1 MTEVFKGVNLY
12 LRKRILQGGYT
23 MEMKKRGW
31 NWKLVGAS
39 AIVLMTLLSNGG
51 VQAEETSSTTVTTP
65 TSEVTKPKEEVAK
78 PTLEEKGKPNFANRQ
93 VTKKE
98 AVLELLQWADTSQK
112 LIGQTE
118 SDQLRFAE
126 SLGMIQPGEDISQV
140 VTEFDSLV
148 SIAQKLHDAYRAEK
162 KSPLFLNGK
171 AQPIFPYST
180 GQLNPEEYSFDKSDI
195 VRFPVFVETDYDT
208 DGDGKRDLVK
218 AIVQMPKAVAQGDYK
233 ASTIFEA
240 RPYVAG
246 TLDQDHVT
254 LESHNLPTD
263 GTYDMSWLRGKPKRR
278 VPSGVQSTLEA
289 AKNASSSSWYYYNEW
304 EQFNDYED
312 LNWYDYF
319 LIRGYV
325 FVSSAGLGTKES
337 EGYNTVGSDL
347 EIGAFK
353 NIIQWINGKRRA
365 FTDRENNI
373 EIKADWANGNVGM
386 TGLSWAG
393 TSTFGVG
400 ATGIQGLK
408 TIVPAAGIASWYDY
422 FNSQGTAYSAE
433 PFSNLSW
440 LSIYVTSRMFE
451 QADWYK
457 IWNNYSSYIN
467 QLNHNQKEHEHFYS
481 DLWKERDYTLTPQL
495 KVPALLIHGLND
507 ENVKTKHVELMY
519 QALKKAGVLTKM
531 YLHQGEH
538 IYPAKMSRGYGI
550 QRNGQ
555 DYYDLLNEWFSH
567 FLYDVDNKVESLPP
581 VMVQDNNNVNHWT
594 DYNSWESDHKLVL
607 KADNKEK
614 ETVISSDYAS
624 AKLDKENRFE
634 KISRVS
640 SKSNASYAA
649 EVSEDI
655 TIKGNIPVTFKAAL
669 EKGEGHNFQMYG
681 VLMDVSDKEF
691 NAVVD
696 GSANDTGVQGAFW
709 QGGTLQNLDV
719 KNFKT
724 APTKQKVIAK
734 GWLNLAS
741 PNSKYESS
749 SSTEFI
755 EPKVGEFHEY
765 TMYLQ
770 PNVYKVEKGHRL
782 VLVLNPYDLSDLSI
796 EKEYQIRLQTE
807 SIQAVLPVVEKDATL
822 TAKYLPIK
830 DVIEE
835 KGEPEVQPALPEFKG
850 GVNGEPAVQPELSE
864 GVVTEKGEPEVRPAL
879 PEAEIPTTETVR
891 TSQGNTSVST
901 PTKKVGFQGEYYYD
915 ANGHKVTDKWIYDEN
930 HQKWFYFKQD
940 GTAAKNTWKDD
951 YYLKNDGTMAST
963 EWVYDESYGS
973 WYYLK
978 ADGKYARNEWFYYKN
993 GWYYLNETGA
1003 MEKGWLE
1010 VSNKWYYLD
1019 QDGKMET
1026 GWIQVDGKW
1035 YYLDESGAL
1044 LTNTTT
1050 PDGYKVNRDGV
1061 WVKK

>member
-1 MTEVFKGVNLY
+1 
-12 LRKRILQGGYT
+12 
-23 MEMKKRGW
+23 MEFKKRGW

-51 VQAEETSSTTVTTP
+51 VLAEETSSTTVTTP
-65 TSEVTKPKEEVAK
+65 TSEVTTPKVGEDSTASSKPK
-78 PTLEEKGKPNFANRQ
+78 LEEKGKPNFSNRQ

-126 SLGMIQPGEDISQV
+126 SLGLIQPGEDISQV
-140 VTEFDSLV
+140 ITEYDSLV
-148 SIAQKLHDAYRAEK
+148 SIAQKLHDAYRSEK

-180 GQLNPEEYSFDKSDI
+180 GQLNPDEYSFDKSDI

-246 TLDQDHVT
+246 TLDENHVT

-263 GTYDMSWLRGKPKRR
+263 GTYDMNWLRGKPKRR
-278 VPSGVQSTLEA
+278 VPAGVQSTLEA

-304 EQFNDYED
+304 EGFNDYED

-365 FTDRENNI
+365 YTDREHNI

-400 ATGIQGLK
+400 ATGVQGLK

-422 FNSQGTAYSAE
+422 FNSQGTPYSSE

-451 QADWYK
+451 QEDWYK

-467 QLNHNQKEHEHFYS
+467 QLNHDQNAHEHFYS
-481 DLWKERDYTLTPQL
+481 DVWKERDYTLSPQL
-495 KVPALLIHGLND
+495 KVPALLVHGLND
-507 ENVKTKHVELMY
+507 DNVKTKHVELMY

-531 YLHQGEH
+531 YLHQGDH
-538 IYPAKMSRGYGI
+538 IYPAAMSHNFGV

-567 FLYDVDNKVESLPP
+567 FLYNVDNKVESLPP

-594 DYNSWESDHKLVL
+594 EYSSWESEHQLVL

-649 EVSEDI
+649 EVTEDV

-691 NAVVD
+691 DAVVD
-696 GSANDTGVQGAFW
+696 GSANDSGLQGAFW

-734 GWLNLAS
+734 GWINLAS

-749 SSTEFI
+749 SSTDFI

-850 GVNGEPAVQPELSE
+850 GVNGELAVQPELSE

-879 PEAEIPTTETVR
+879 PEAEIPTTEAVR

-915 ANGHKVTDKWIYDEN
+915 ENGQKVTDKWIYDEQ
-930 HQKWFYFKQD
+930 HQKWYYFKQD
-940 GTAAKNTWKDD
+940 GTSATNTGKDD
-951 YYLKNDGTMAST
+951 YYLKNDGTMAAS
-963 EWVYDESYGS
+963 EWIYDENYSS

-978 ADGKYARNEWFYYKN
+978 EDGKYARNEWFYYKN

-1026 GWIQVDGKW
+1026 GWVQVDGKW
-1035 YYLDESGAL
+1035 YYLNKSGAL

-1061 WVKK
+1061 WVK

>member
-1 MTEVFKGVNLY
+1 
-12 LRKRILQGGYT
+12 
-23 MEMKKRGW
+23 MEIKKRGW

-39 AIVLMTLLSNGG
+39 AIVLLSLLSNGG
-51 VQAEETSSTTVTTP
+51 VLAEETSSTKVTTP
-65 TSEVTKPKEEVAK
+65 TNELTTPKVGEDSAASSKPK
-78 PTLEEKGKPNFANRQ
+78 LEEKGKPNFANRQ

-98 AVLELLQWADTSQK
+98 VVLELLQWADTSQK
-112 LIGQTE
+112 LIGQNE

-126 SLGMIQPGEDISQV
+126 SLGLIQPGEDISQV
-140 VTEFDSLV
+140 ITEFDSLV
-148 SIAQKLHDAYRAEK
+148 SIAQKLHDAYRSEK

-180 GQLNPEEYSFDKSDI
+180 GQLNPDEYSFDKSDI

-246 TLDQDHVT
+246 TLDENHVT

-263 GTYDMSWLRGKPKRR
+263 GTYDMNWLRLKPKRR
-278 VPSGVQSTLEA
+278 VPAGVQSTLEA

-304 EQFNDYED
+304 EGFNDYED

-365 FTDRENNI
+365 YTDRENNI

-400 ATGIQGLK
+400 ATGVQGLK

-422 FNSQGTAYSAE
+422 FNSQGTPYSSE

-451 QADWYK
+451 QEDWYK

-467 QLNHNQKEHEHFYS
+467 QLNHDQNAHEHFYS
-481 DLWKERDYTLTPQL
+481 DVWKERDYTLSPQL
-495 KVPALLIHGLND
+495 KVPALLVHGLND
-507 ENVKTKHVELMY
+507 DNVKTKHVELMY

-531 YLHQGEH
+531 YLHQGDH
-538 IYPAKMSRGYGI
+538 IYPAAMSHNFGI

-567 FLYDVDNKVESLPP
+567 FLYNVDNKVESLPP

-594 DYNSWESDHKLVL
+594 EYSSWESEHQLVL

-649 EVSEDI
+649 EVTEDV

-691 NAVVD
+691 DAVVD
-696 GSANDTGVQGAFW
+696 GSANDSGLQGAFW

-734 GWLNLAS
+734 GWINLAS

-749 SSTEFI
+749 SSTDFI

-879 PEAEIPTTETVR
+879 PEAEIPTTESVR
-891 TSQGNTSVST
+891 TSQGHTSVST
-901 PTKKVGFQGEYYYD
+901 PTTKVGFQGDFYYD
-915 ANGHKVTDKWIYDEN
+915 ENGQKVTDKWIYDEQ
-930 HQKWFYFKQD
+930 HQKWYYFKQD
-940 GTAAKNTWKDD
+940 GTSAKNTWKDD
-951 YYLKNDGTMAST
+951 YYLKNDGTLAAN
-963 EWVYDESYGS
+963 EWIYDKNYSS

-978 ADGKYARNEWFYYKN
+978 EDGKYARNEWFYYKN

-1026 GWIQVDGKW
+1026 GWVQVENKW
-1035 YYLDESGAL
+1035 YYLNKSGAL
-1044 LTNTTT
+1044 LTNTIT

-1061 WVKK
+1061 WVS

>member
-1 MTEVFKGVNLY
+1 
-12 LRKRILQGGYT
+12 

-65 TSEVTKPKEEVAK
+65 TSEVTTPKVGEDSAATSK
-78 PTLEEKGKPNFANRQ
+78 LTLEEKGKPNFANRQ

-112 LIGQTE
+112 LIGQNE

-140 VTEFDSLV
+140 ITEFDSLV

-263 GTYDMSWLRGKPKRR
+263 GTYDMNWLRGKPKRR
-278 VPSGVQSTLEA
+278 VPAGVQSTLEA

-304 EQFNDYED
+304 EGFNDYED

-353 NIIQWINGKRRA
+353 NIIQWINGKRKA
-365 FTDRENNI
+365 YTDRENNI

-400 ATGIQGLK
+400 ATGVSGLK

-422 FNSQGTAYSAE
+422 FNSQGTPYSSE

-451 QADWYK
+451 QEDWYK

-467 QLNHNQKEHEHFYS
+467 QLNHDQNAHEHFYS
-481 DLWKERDYTLTPQL
+481 DLWKERDYTISPQL
-495 KVPALLIHGLND
+495 KVPALLVHGLND
-507 ENVKTKHVELMY
+507 DNVKTKHVELMY

-538 IYPAKMSRGYGI
+538 IYPAKMSQGYGI

-567 FLYDVDNKVESLPP
+567 FLYNVDNKVESLPP

-594 DYNSWESDHKLVL
+594 DYNSWESNHQLVL

-649 EVSEDI
+649 EVTEDV

-691 NAVVD
+691 EAVVD
-696 GSANDTGVQGAFW
+696 GSANDTGMQGAFW

-741 PNSKYESS
+741 PNSNYESS

-835 KGEPEVQPALPEFKG
+835 KGEPEVQPELPEFKG

-879 PEAEIPTTETVR
+879 PEAEIPTTEAVR
-891 TSQGNTSVST
+891 TLQGNNSDST
-901 PTKKVGFQGEYYYD
+901 ETTKVGFQGDSYYD

-940 GTAAKNTWKDD
+940 GISAKNTWKDD

-978 ADGKYARNEWFYYKN
+978 VDGKYARNEWFYYKN

-1026 GWIQVDGKW
+1026 GWVRVDGKW

-1044 LTNTTT
+1044 LTNTIT
-1050 PDGYKVNRDGV
+1050 PDGYKVNGDGV
-1061 WVKK
+1061 WVK

>member
-1 MTEVFKGVNLY
+1 
-12 LRKRILQGGYT
+12 
-23 MEMKKRGW
+23 MEFKKRGW

-51 VQAEETSSTTVTTP
+51 VLAEETSSTTVTTP
-65 TSEVTKPKEEVAK
+65 TSEVTTPKVGEDSTASLKPK
-78 PTLEEKGKPNFANRQ
+78 LEEKGKPNFSNRQ

-126 SLGMIQPGEDISQV
+126 SLGLIQPGEDISQV
-140 VTEFDSLV
+140 ITEFDSLV
-148 SIAQKLHDAYRAEK
+148 SIAQKLHDAYRSEK

-246 TLDQDHVT
+246 TLDENHVT

-263 GTYDMSWLRGKPKRR
+263 GTYDMNWLRGKPKRR
-278 VPSGVQSTLEA
+278 VPAGVQSTLEA

-304 EQFNDYED
+304 EGFNDYED

-365 FTDRENNI
+365 YTDREHNI

-400 ATGIQGLK
+400 ATGVQGLK

-422 FNSQGTAYSAE
+422 FNSQGTPYSSE

-451 QADWYK
+451 QEDWYK

-467 QLNHNQKEHEHFYS
+467 QLNHDQNAHEHFYS
-481 DLWKERDYTLTPQL
+481 DVWKERDYTLSPQL
-495 KVPALLIHGLND
+495 KVPALLVHGLND
-507 ENVKTKHVELMY
+507 DNVKTKHVELMY

-531 YLHQGEH
+531 YLHQGDH
-538 IYPAKMSRGYGI
+538 IYPAAMSHNFGI
-550 QRNGQ
+550 QRNSQ

-567 FLYDVDNKVESLPP
+567 FLYNVDNKVESLPP

-594 DYNSWESDHKLVL
+594 EYSSWESEHQLVL
-607 KADNKEK
+607 KANNKEK

-649 EVSEDI
+649 EVSEDV

-734 GWLNLAS
+734 GWINLAS

-749 SSTEFI
+749 SSTDFI

-835 KGEPEVQPALPEFKG
+835 KGEPEVQPELPEFKG
-850 GVNGEPAVQPELSE
+850 GVNGEPAVQPELLE

-879 PEAEIPTTETVR
+879 PEAEIPTTEAVR

-915 ANGHKVTDKWIYDEN
+915 ANGHKVTDKWIYDEQ

-940 GTAAKNTWKDD
+940 GTSAKNTWKDD
-951 YYLKNDGTMAST
+951 YYLKNDGTMAAT
-963 EWVYDESYGS
+963 EWVYDENYGS

-978 ADGKYARNEWFYYKN
+978 EDGKYARNEWFYYKN

-1026 GWIQVDGKW
+1026 GWVQVDSKW

-1061 WVKK
+1061 WVK

>member
-1 MTEVFKGVNLY
+1 
-12 LRKRILQGGYT
+12 
-23 MEMKKRGW
+23 MEFKKRGW

-65 TSEVTKPKEEVAK
+65 TSEVTTPKVEEDSTASLKPK
-78 PTLEEKGKPNFANRQ
+78 LEEKGKPNFANRQ

-140 VTEFDSLV
+140 ITEFDSLV
-148 SIAQKLHDAYRAEK
+148 SIAQKLHDAYRSEK

-180 GQLNPEEYSFDKSDI
+180 GQLNPDEYSFDKSDI

-263 GTYDMSWLRGKPKRR
+263 GTYDMNWLRGKPKRR
-278 VPSGVQSTLEA
+278 VPAGVQSTLEA

-304 EQFNDYED
+304 EGFNDYED

-365 FTDRENNI
+365 YTDRENNI

-400 ATGIQGLK
+400 ATGVQGLK

-422 FNSQGTAYSAE
+422 FNSQGTPYSSE

-451 QADWYK
+451 QEDWYK

-467 QLNHNQKEHEHFYS
+467 QLNHDQNAHEHFYS
-481 DLWKERDYTLTPQL
+481 DVWKERDYTLSPQL
-495 KVPALLIHGLND
+495 KVPALLVHGLND
-507 ENVKTKHVELMY
+507 DNVKTKHVELMY
-519 QALKKAGVLTKM
+519 QALKKAGILTKM

-538 IYPAKMSRGYGI
+538 IYPAKMSQGYGI

-567 FLYDVDNKVESLPP
+567 FLYNVDNKVESLPP

-594 DYNSWESDHKLVL
+594 DYNSWESDHQLVL
-607 KADNKEK
+607 KANNKEK

-640 SKSNASYAA
+640 SKSNASYAT
-649 EVSEDI
+649 EVSEDV

-734 GWLNLAS
+734 GWINLAS
-741 PNSKYESS
+741 PNSKYESN

-755 EPKVGEFHEY
+755 EPKIGEFHEY

-796 EKEYQIRLQTE
+796 EKEYQIRFQTE

-835 KGEPEVQPALPEFKG
+835 KGEPEVQPELPEFKG

-879 PEAEIPTTETVR
+879 PEAEIPTTEAVR

-901 PTKKVGFQGEYYYD
+901 PTTKVGFQGDSYYD
-915 ANGHKVTDKWIYDEN
+915 VNGQKVTDKWIYDEQ
-930 HQKWFYFKQD
+930 HQKWYYFKQD
-940 GTAAKNTWKDD
+940 GTSAKNTWKDD
-951 YYLKNDGTMAST
+951 YYLKNDGSMAAS

-978 ADGKYARNEWFYYKN
+978 EDGKYARNEWFYYKN
-993 GWYYLNETGA
+993 GWYYLNEIGA

-1026 GWIQVDGKW
+1026 GWVQVDGKW
-1035 YYLDESGAL
+1035 YYLNKSGAL
-1044 LTNTTT
+1044 LTNTIT

-1061 WVKK
+1061 WVK

>member
-1 MTEVFKGVNLY
+1 
-12 LRKRILQGGYT
+12 
-23 MEMKKRGW
+23 MEFKKRGW

-65 TSEVTKPKEEVAK
+65 TSEVSTPKVGEDSAATSK

-98 AVLELLQWADTSQK
+98 AVLELLQWADTSKK

-126 SLGMIQPGEDISQV
+126 SLGLIQPGEDISQV
-140 VTEFDSLV
+140 ITEFDSLV
-148 SIAQKLHDAYRAEK
+148 SIVQKLHDAYRSEK

-180 GQLNPEEYSFDKSDI
+180 GQLNPDEYSFDKSDI

-246 TLDQDHVT
+246 TLDENHVT
-254 LESHNLPTD
+254 LESHNLPTN
-263 GTYDMSWLRGKPKRR
+263 GTYDMNWLRGKPKRR
-278 VPSGVQSTLEA
+278 VPAGVQSTLEA

-304 EQFNDYED
+304 EGFNDYED

-365 FTDRENNI
+365 YTDRENNI

-400 ATGIQGLK
+400 ATGVQGLK

-422 FNSQGTAYSAE
+422 FNSQGTPYSSE

-451 QADWYK
+451 QEDWYK

-467 QLNHNQKEHEHFYS
+467 QLNHDQNAHEHFYS
-481 DLWKERDYTLTPQL
+481 DVWKERDYTLSPQL
-495 KVPALLIHGLND
+495 KVPALLVHGLND
-507 ENVKTKHVELMY
+507 DNVKTKHVELMY

-531 YLHQGEH
+531 YLHQGDH
-538 IYPAKMSRGYGI
+538 IYPAAMSHNFGI

-567 FLYDVDNKVESLPP
+567 FLYNVDNKVESLPP

-594 DYNSWESDHKLVL
+594 EYSSWESEHQLVL
-607 KADNKEK
+607 KANNKEK

-649 EVSEDI
+649 EVTEDV

-691 NAVVD
+691 DAVVD

-734 GWLNLAS
+734 GWINLAS

-822 TAKYLPIK
+822 SAKYLPIK

-835 KGEPEVQPALPEFKG
+835 KGEPEVQPELPEFKG

-879 PEAEIPTTETVR
+879 PEAEIPATEAVRTLQGNNSASTET
-891 TSQGNTSVST
+891 T
-901 PTKKVGFQGEYYYD
+901 KVGFQGDSYYD
-915 ANGHKVTDKWIYDEN
+915 ANGEKVTDKWIYDEN
-930 HQKWFYFKQD
+930 YQKWFYFKQD

-1026 GWIQVDGKW
+1026 GWVQVDGKW

-1050 PDGYKVNRDGV
+1050 PDGYKVNGDGV
-1061 WVKK
+1061 WLKK

>member
-1 MTEVFKGVNLY
+1 
-12 LRKRILQGGYT
+12 
-23 MEMKKRGW
+23 MEFKKRGW

-65 TSEVTKPKEEVAK
+65 TSEVSTPKVGEDSAATSK

-98 AVLELLQWADTSQK
+98 AVLELLQWADTSKK

-126 SLGMIQPGEDISQV
+126 SLGLIQPGEDISQV
-140 VTEFDSLV
+140 ITEFDSLV

-246 TLDQDHVT
+246 TLDENHVT

-263 GTYDMSWLRGKPKRR
+263 GTYDMNWLRGKQKRR
-278 VPSGVQSTLEA
+278 VPAGVQSTLEA

-304 EQFNDYED
+304 EGFNDFED

-400 ATGIQGLK
+400 ATGVQGLK

-422 FNSQGTAYSAE
+422 FNSQGTPYSSE

-451 QADWYK
+451 ESDWYK

-467 QLNHNQKEHEHFYS
+467 QLNHDQNAHEHFYS
-481 DLWKERDYTLTPQL
+481 DLWKERDYTISPQL
-495 KVPALLIHGLND
+495 KVPALLVHGLND
-507 ENVKTKHVELMY
+507 DNVKTKHIELMY

-538 IYPAKMSRGYGI
+538 IYPAKMSQGYGI

-567 FLYDVDNKVESLPP
+567 FLYNVDNKVESLPP

-594 DYNSWESDHKLVL
+594 DYNSWESNHQLVL

-649 EVSEDI
+649 EVTEDV

-691 NAVVD
+691 DAVVD

-734 GWLNLAS
+734 GWINLAS

-879 PEAEIPTTETVR
+879 PEAEIPATEAVRTLQGNNSASTET
-891 TSQGNTSVST
+891 T
-901 PTKKVGFQGEYYYD
+901 KVGFQGDSYYD
-915 ANGHKVTDKWIYDEN
+915 ANGEKVTDKWIYDEN
-930 HQKWFYFKQD
+930 YQKWFYFKQD

-1026 GWIQVDGKW
+1026 GWVQVDGKW

-1050 PDGYKVNRDGV
+1050 PDGYKVNGDGV
-1061 WVKK
+1061 WLKK

>member
-1 MTEVFKGVNLY
+1 
-12 LRKRILQGGYT
+12 
-23 MEMKKRGW
+23 MEFKKRGW

-51 VQAEETSSTTVTTP
+51 VLAEETSSTTVTTP
-65 TSEVTKPKEEVAK
+65 TSEVTTPKVGEDSTASSKPK
-78 PTLEEKGKPNFANRQ
+78 LEEKGKPNFANRQ

-98 AVLELLQWADTSQK
+98 VVLELLQWADTSQK

-126 SLGMIQPGEDISQV
+126 SLGLIQPGEDISQV
-140 VTEFDSLV
+140 ITEFDSLV
-148 SIAQKLHDAYRAEK
+148 SIAQKLHDAYRSEK

-180 GQLNPEEYSFDKSDI
+180 GQLNPDEYSFDKSDI

-246 TLDQDHVT
+246 TLDENHVT

-263 GTYDMSWLRGKPKRR
+263 GTYDMNWLRGKPKRR
-278 VPSGVQSTLEA
+278 VPAGVQSTLEA

-304 EQFNDYED
+304 EGFNDYED

-365 FTDRENNI
+365 YTDREHNI

-400 ATGIQGLK
+400 ATGVQGLK

-422 FNSQGTAYSAE
+422 FNSQGTPYSSE

-451 QADWYK
+451 QEDWYK

-467 QLNHNQKEHEHFYS
+467 QLNHDQNAHEHFYS
-481 DLWKERDYTLTPQL
+481 DVWKERDYTLSPQL
-495 KVPALLIHGLND
+495 KVPALLVHGLND
-507 ENVKTKHVELMY
+507 DNVKTKHVELMY

-531 YLHQGEH
+531 YLHQGDH
-538 IYPAKMSRGYGI
+538 IYPAAMSHNFGI

-567 FLYDVDNKVESLPP
+567 FLYNVDNKVESLPP

-594 DYNSWESDHKLVL
+594 EYSSWESEHQLVL
-607 KADNKEK
+607 KANNKEK
-614 ETVISSDYAS
+614 EAVISSDYAS

-649 EVSEDI
+649 EVSEDV

-734 GWLNLAS
+734 GWINLAS
-741 PNSKYESS
+741 PNSKYESN
-749 SSTEFI
+749 SSTDSI

-835 KGEPEVQPALPEFKG
+835 KGEPEVQPELPEFKG

-879 PEAEIPTTETVR
+879 PEAEIPTTEAVR
-891 TSQGNTSVST
+891 TSQGNASVST
-901 PTKKVGFQGEYYYD
+901 PTTKVGFQGDSYYD
-915 ANGHKVTDKWIYDEN
+915 ENGQKVTDKWIYDEQ
-930 HQKWFYFKQD
+930 HQKWYYFKQD
-940 GTAAKNTWKDD
+940 GTSAKNTWKDD
-951 YYLKNDGTMAST
+951 YYLKNDGTMAAS
-963 EWVYDESYGS
+963 EWVYDENYSS

-978 ADGKYARNEWFYYKN
+978 EDGKYARNEWFYYKN

-1026 GWIQVDGKW
+1026 GWVQVDGKW
-1035 YYLDESGAL
+1035 YYLNNSGAL
-1044 LTNTTT
+1044 LTNTIT

-1061 WVKK
+1061 WVN

>member
-1 MTEVFKGVNLY
+1 
-12 LRKRILQGGYT
+12 
-23 MEMKKRGW
+23 MEFKKRGW

-51 VQAEETSSTTVTTP
+51 VLAEETSSTTVTTP
-65 TSEVTKPKEEVAK
+65 TSEVTTPKVGEDSTASSKPK
-78 PTLEEKGKPNFANRQ
+78 LEEKGKPNFANRQ

-98 AVLELLQWADTSQK
+98 VVLELLQWADTSQK

-126 SLGMIQPGEDISQV
+126 SLGLIQPGEDISQV
-140 VTEFDSLV
+140 ITEFDSLV
-148 SIAQKLHDAYRAEK
+148 SIAQKLHDAYRSEK

-180 GQLNPEEYSFDKSDI
+180 GQLNPDEYSFDKSDI

-246 TLDQDHVT
+246 TLDENHVT

-263 GTYDMSWLRGKPKRR
+263 GTYDMNWLRGKPKRR
-278 VPSGVQSTLEA
+278 VPAGVQSTLEA

-304 EQFNDYED
+304 EGFNDYED

-365 FTDRENNI
+365 YTDREHNI

-400 ATGIQGLK
+400 ATGVQGLK

-422 FNSQGTAYSAE
+422 FNSQGTPYSSE

-451 QADWYK
+451 QEDWYK

-467 QLNHNQKEHEHFYS
+467 QLNHDQNAHEHFYS
-481 DLWKERDYTLTPQL
+481 DVWKERDYTLSPQL
-495 KVPALLIHGLND
+495 KVPALLVHGLND
-507 ENVKTKHVELMY
+507 DNVKTKHVELMY

-531 YLHQGEH
+531 YLHQGDH
-538 IYPAKMSRGYGI
+538 IYPAAMSHNFGV

-567 FLYDVDNKVESLPP
+567 FLYNVDNKVESLPP

-594 DYNSWESDHKLVL
+594 EYSSWESEHQLVL
-607 KADNKEK
+607 KANNKEK
-614 ETVISSDYAS
+614 EAVISSDYAS

-649 EVSEDI
+649 EVSEDV

-734 GWLNLAS
+734 GWINLAS
-741 PNSKYESS
+741 PNSKYESN
-749 SSTEFI
+749 SSTDSI

-835 KGEPEVQPALPEFKG
+835 KGEPEVQPELPEFKG

-879 PEAEIPTTETVR
+879 PEAEIPTTEAVR
-891 TSQGNTSVST
+891 TSQGNASVST
-901 PTKKVGFQGEYYYD
+901 PTTKVGFQGDSYYD
-915 ANGHKVTDKWIYDEN
+915 ENGQKVIDKWIYDEQ
-930 HQKWFYFKQD
+930 HQKWYYFKQD
-940 GTAAKNTWKDD
+940 GTSAKNTWKDD
-951 YYLKNDGTMAST
+951 YYLKNDGTMAAS
-963 EWVYDESYGS
+963 EWVYDENYSS

-978 ADGKYARNEWFYYKN
+978 EDGKYARNEWFYYKN

-1026 GWIQVDGKW
+1026 GWVQVDGKW
-1035 YYLDESGAL
+1035 YYLNNSGAL
-1044 LTNTTT
+1044 LTNTIT

-1061 WVKK
+1061 WVN

>member
-1 MTEVFKGVNLY
+1 
-12 LRKRILQGGYT
+12 
-23 MEMKKRGW
+23 MEIKKRGW

-39 AIVLMTLLSNGG
+39 AILLMTLFSNGG
-51 VQAEETSSTTVTTP
+51 VLAEETSSNTATTP
-65 TSEVTKPKEEVAK
+65 TSEVTTPKVGEDSAASSKPK
-78 PTLEEKGKPNFANRQ
+78 LEEKGKPNFANRK

-126 SLGMIQPGEDISQV
+126 SLGLIQPGEDISQV
-140 VTEFDSLV
+140 ITEFDSLV
-148 SIAQKLHDAYRAEK
+148 SIAQKLHDAYRSEK

-180 GQLNPEEYSFDKSDI
+180 GQLNPDEYSFDKSDI

-246 TLDQDHVT
+246 TLDENHVT

-263 GTYDMSWLRGKPKRR
+263 GTYDMSWLRLKPKRR
-278 VPSGVQSTLEA
+278 VPAGVQSTLEA

-304 EQFNDYED
+304 EGFNDYED

-365 FTDRENNI
+365 YTDRENNI

-400 ATGIQGLK
+400 ATGVQGLK

-422 FNSQGTAYSAE
+422 FNSQGTPYSSE

-467 QLNHNQKEHEHFYS
+467 QLNHDQNAHEHFYS
-481 DLWKERDYTLTPQL
+481 DVWKERDYTVSPQL
-495 KVPALLIHGLND
+495 KVPALLVHGLND
-507 ENVKTKHVELMY
+507 DNVKTKHVELMY

-531 YLHQGEH
+531 YLHQGDH
-538 IYPAKMSRGYGI
+538 VYPAAMSHNFGI

-567 FLYDVDNKVESLPP
+567 FLYNVDNKVESLPP

-594 DYNSWESDHKLVL
+594 EYSSWESEHQLVL
-607 KADNKEK
+607 KANNKEK

-649 EVSEDI
+649 EVSEDV
-655 TIKGNIPVTFKAAL
+655 TIKGNIPVTFKGAL
-669 EKGEGHNFQMYG
+669 EKGEGHNFQMFG
-681 VLMDVSDKEF
+681 VLMDVSDEEF

-696 GSANDTGVQGAFW
+696 GSANDTGVVGAFW

-734 GWLNLAS
+734 GWINLAS

-749 SSTEFI
+749 SSTDSI

-807 SIQAVLPVVEKDATL
+807 SIQAVLPVVEKDTIL
-822 TAKYLPIK
+822 TAYYLPGGM
-830 DVIEE
+830 VSE
-835 KGEPEVQPALPEFKG
+835 KGKPAI
-850 GVNGEPAVQPELSE
+850 QPELPE
-864 GVVTEKGEPEVRPAL
+864 GVVTEKGEPEVRPELPDGVITEKGEPEVLQSLPKSAL
-879 PEAEIPTTETVR
+879 I
-891 TSQGNTSVST
+891 N
-901 PTKKVGFQGEYYYD
+901 
-915 ANGHKVTDKWIYDEN
+915 KWIYDEK
-930 HQKWFYFKQD
+930 HQKWFYFQQD
-940 GTAAKNTWKDD
+940 GQAAKNTWKDD
-951 YYLKNDGTMAST
+951 YYLKKDGTMAKN
-963 EWVYDESYGS
+963 EWIYDLHYAS

-978 ADGKYARNEWFYYKN
+978 QDGKYARNEWLHYKN
-993 GWYYLNETGA
+993 QWYYLDNTGAMETGWVKVSNQWYYLSNTGAMETGWVKVSNQWYYLSSTGAMETGWVKVSNQWYYLSNTGAMEIGWVQVKSSWYYLN
-1003 MEKGWLE
+1003 K
-1010 VSNKWYYLD
+1010 
-1019 QDGKMET
+1019 
-1026 GWIQVDGKW
+1026 
-1035 YYLDESGAL
+1035 SGAL
-1044 LTNTTT
+1044 LTNTVT
-1050 PDGYKVNRDGV
+1050 PDGYRVNRDGV
-1061 WVKK
+1061 WVK

>member
-1 MTEVFKGVNLY
+1 
-12 LRKRILQGGYT
+12 
-23 MEMKKRGW
+23 MEFKKRGW

-39 AIVLMTLLSNGG
+39 VIFLLSLLSNGG
-51 VQAEETSSTTVTTP
+51 VLAEETSTTTTTP
-65 TSEVTKPKEEVAK
+65 TSEVTTPKVGEDSTASSKPK
-78 PTLEEKGKPNFANRQ
+78 LEEKGKHNFANRQ

-118 SDQLRFAE
+118 SDQLRLAE
-126 SLGMIQPGEDISQV
+126 SLGLIQPGEDISQV
-140 VTEFDSLV
+140 ITEFDSLV
-148 SIAQKLHDAYRAEK
+148 SIAQKLHDAYRSEK

-180 GQLNPEEYSFDKSDI
+180 GQLNPDEYSFDKSDI

-218 AIVQMPKAVAQGDYK
+218 AIVQMPKAVAQGDFK

-246 TLDQDHVT
+246 TLDENHVT

-263 GTYDMSWLRGKPKRR
+263 GTYDMNWLRGKPKRR
-278 VPSGVQSTLEA
+278 VPAGVQSTLEA
-289 AKNASSSSWYYYNEW
+289 AKSASSSSWYYFNEW
-304 EQFNDYED
+304 EGFNDYED

-365 FTDRENNI
+365 YTDRENNI

-400 ATGIQGLK
+400 ATGVQGLK

-422 FNSQGTAYSAE
+422 FNSQGTPYSSE

-451 QADWYK
+451 QKDWYK

-467 QLNHNQKEHEHFYS
+467 QLNHDQNAHEHFYS
-481 DLWKERDYTLTPQL
+481 DVWKERDYTISPQL
-495 KVPALLIHGLND
+495 KVPALLVHGLND
-507 ENVKTKHVELMY
+507 DNVKTKHVELMY

-538 IYPAKMSRGYGI
+538 IYPAKMSQGYGI

-567 FLYDVDNKVESLPP
+567 YLYDVDNKVESLPP

-594 DYNSWESDHKLVL
+594 DYNSWESDHQLVL

-649 EVSEDI
+649 EVTEDV

-691 NAVVD
+691 DAVVD

-709 QGGTLQNLDV
+709 QGGTLQSLDV

-734 GWLNLAS
+734 GWINLAS

-749 SSTEFI
+749 SSTDYI

-807 SIQAVLPVVEKDATL
+807 SIQAVLPVVERDATL
-822 TAKYLPIK
+822 TAKYLSIK

-835 KGEPEVQPALPEFKG
+835 KGEPEVQPELPEFKG

-879 PEAEIPTTETVR
+879 PEAEIPTTESVR

-901 PTKKVGFQGEYYYD
+901 PTTKVGFQGDSYYD
-915 ANGHKVTDKWIYDEN
+915 ENGQKVKDKWIYDEQ
-930 HQKWFYFKQD
+930 HQKWYYFQQD
-940 GTAAKNTWKDD
+940 GTSAKNTWKDD
-951 YYLKNDGTMAST
+951 YYLKNDGTMAAS
-963 EWVYDESYGS
+963 EWVYDKNYSS

-978 ADGKYARNEWFYYKN
+978 EDGKYARNEWFYYKN

-1026 GWIQVDGKW
+1026 GWVQVDGKW
-1035 YYLDESGAL
+1035 YYLNKSGAL
-1044 LTNTTT
+1044 LTNTIT
-1050 PDGYKVNRDGV
+1050 PDGYKVDGDGV
-1061 WVKK
+1061 WVK

>member
-1 MTEVFKGVNLY
+1 
-12 LRKRILQGGYT
+12 
-23 MEMKKRGW
+23 MEFKKRGW

-51 VQAEETSSTTVTTP
+51 VLAEETSSTTVTTP
-65 TSEVTKPKEEVAK
+65 TSEVTTPKVGEDSTASSKPK
-78 PTLEEKGKPNFANRQ
+78 LEEKGKPNFSNRQ

-126 SLGMIQPGEDISQV
+126 SLGLIQPGEDISQV
-140 VTEFDSLV
+140 ITEFDSLV
-148 SIAQKLHDAYRAEK
+148 SIAQKLHDAYRSEK

-180 GQLNPEEYSFDKSDI
+180 GQLNPDEYSFDKSDI

-263 GTYDMSWLRGKPKRR
+263 GTYDMNWLRGKPKRR
-278 VPSGVQSTLEA
+278 VPAGVQSTLEA

-304 EQFNDYED
+304 EGFNDYED

-365 FTDRENNI
+365 YTDRENNI

-400 ATGIQGLK
+400 ATGVQGLK

-422 FNSQGTAYSAE
+422 FNSQGTPYSSE

-451 QADWYK
+451 QEDWYK

-467 QLNHNQKEHEHFYS
+467 QLNHDQNAHEHFYS
-481 DLWKERDYTLTPQL
+481 DVWKERDYTLSPQL
-495 KVPALLIHGLND
+495 KVPALLVHGLND
-507 ENVKTKHVELMY
+507 DNVKTKHVELMY
-519 QALKKAGVLTKM
+519 QALKKAGILTKM

-538 IYPAKMSRGYGI
+538 IYPAKMSQGYGI

-567 FLYDVDNKVESLPP
+567 FLYNVDNKVESLPP

-594 DYNSWESDHKLVL
+594 DYNSWESNHQLVL

-649 EVSEDI
+649 EVTEDV

-691 NAVVD
+691 EAVVD

-755 EPKVGEFHEY
+755 EPKIGEFHEY

-850 GVNGEPAVQPELSE
+850 GVNGEPTVQPELSE
-864 GVVTEKGEPEVRPAL
+864 GVVIEKGEPEVRPAL
-879 PEAEIPTTETVR
+879 PEAEIPTTEAVR

-901 PTKKVGFQGEYYYD
+901 PTTKVGFQGDSYYD
-915 ANGHKVTDKWIYDEN
+915 VNGQKVTDKWIYDEQ
-930 HQKWFYFKQD
+930 HQKWYYFKQD
-940 GTAAKNTWKDD
+940 GTSAKNTWKDD
-951 YYLKNDGTMAST
+951 YYLKNDGSMAAS

-978 ADGKYARNEWFYYKN
+978 EDGKYARNEWFYYKN
-993 GWYYLNETGA
+993 GWYYLNEIGA

-1026 GWIQVDGKW
+1026 GWVQVDGKW
-1035 YYLDESGAL
+1035 YYLNKSGAL
-1044 LTNTTT
+1044 LTNTIT

-1061 WVKK
+1061 WVK

>member
-1 MTEVFKGVNLY
+1 
-12 LRKRILQGGYT
+12 
-23 MEMKKRGW
+23 MELKKRGW

-51 VQAEETSSTTVTTP
+51 VLAEETSSTTVTTP
-65 TSEVTKPKEEVAK
+65 TSEVTTPKVGEDSAASSKPK
-78 PTLEEKGKPNFANRQ
+78 LEEKGKPNFANRQ

-140 VTEFDSLV
+140 ITEFDSLV
-148 SIAQKLHDAYRAEK
+148 SIAQKLHDAYRSEK

-180 GQLNPEEYSFDKSDI
+180 GQLNPDEYSFDKSDI

-263 GTYDMSWLRGKPKRR
+263 GTYDMNWLRGKPKRR
-278 VPSGVQSTLEA
+278 VPAGVQSTLEA

-304 EQFNDYED
+304 EGFNDYED

-365 FTDRENNI
+365 YTDRENNI

-400 ATGIQGLK
+400 ATGVQGLK

-422 FNSQGTAYSAE
+422 FNSQGTPYSSE

-451 QADWYK
+451 QEDWYK

-467 QLNHNQKEHEHFYS
+467 QLNHDQNAHEHFYS
-481 DLWKERDYTLTPQL
+481 DVWKERDYTLSPQL
-495 KVPALLIHGLND
+495 KVPALLVHGLND
-507 ENVKTKHVELMY
+507 DNVKTKHVELMY
-519 QALKKAGVLTKM
+519 QALKKAGILTKM

-538 IYPAKMSRGYGI
+538 IYPAKMSQGYGI

-567 FLYDVDNKVESLPP
+567 FLYNVDNKVESLPP

-594 DYNSWESDHKLVL
+594 DYNSWESNHQLVL

-649 EVSEDI
+649 EVTEDV

-835 KGEPEVQPALPEFKG
+835 KGEPEVQPELPEFKG

-879 PEAEIPTTETVR
+879 PEAEIPTTEAVR

-901 PTKKVGFQGEYYYD
+901 PTTKVGFQGDSYYD
-915 ANGHKVTDKWIYDEN
+915 VNGQKVTDKWIYDEQ
-930 HQKWFYFKQD
+930 HQKWYYFKQD
-940 GTAAKNTWKDD
+940 GTSAKNTWKDD
-951 YYLKNDGTMAST
+951 YYLKNDGSMAAS

-978 ADGKYARNEWFYYKN
+978 EDGKYARNEWFYYKN

-1026 GWIQVDGKW
+1026 GWVQVDGKW
-1035 YYLDESGAL
+1035 YYLNKSGAL
-1044 LTNTTT
+1044 LTNTIT

-1061 WVKK
+1061 WVS

>member
-1 MTEVFKGVNLY
+1 
-12 LRKRILQGGYT
+12 
-23 MEMKKRGW
+23 MEFKKRGW

-51 VQAEETSSTTVTTP
+51 VLAEETSSTTVTTP
-65 TSEVTKPKEEVAK
+65 TSEVTTLKVGEDSTASSKPK
-78 PTLEEKGKPNFANRQ
+78 LEEKGKPNFANRQ

-126 SLGMIQPGEDISQV
+126 SLGLIQPGEDISQV
-140 VTEFDSLV
+140 ITEFDSLV
-148 SIAQKLHDAYRAEK
+148 SIAQKLHDAYRSEK

-180 GQLNPEEYSFDKSDI
+180 GQLNPDEYSFDKSDI

-246 TLDQDHVT
+246 TLDENHVT

-263 GTYDMSWLRGKPKRR
+263 GTYDMNWLRGKPKRR
-278 VPSGVQSTLEA
+278 VPTGVQSTLEA

-304 EQFNDYED
+304 EGFNDYED

-365 FTDRENNI
+365 YTDREHNI

-400 ATGIQGLK
+400 ATGVQGLK

-422 FNSQGTAYSAE
+422 FNSQGTPYSSE

-451 QADWYK
+451 QEDWYK

-467 QLNHNQKEHEHFYS
+467 QLNHDQNAHEHFYS
-481 DLWKERDYTLTPQL
+481 DVWKERDYTLSPQL
-495 KVPALLIHGLND
+495 KVPALLVHGLND

-531 YLHQGEH
+531 YLHQGDH
-538 IYPAKMSRGYGI
+538 IYPAAMSHNFGI

-567 FLYDVDNKVESLPP
+567 FLYNVDNKVESLPP

-594 DYNSWESDHKLVL
+594 EYSSWESEHQLVL
-607 KADNKEK
+607 KANNKEK

-649 EVSEDI
+649 EVSEDV

-734 GWLNLAS
+734 GWINLAS
-741 PNSKYESS
+741 PNSKYESN
-749 SSTEFI
+749 SSTDSI

-835 KGEPEVQPALPEFKG
+835 KGEPEVQPELPEFKG

-879 PEAEIPTTETVR
+879 PEAEIPTTEAVR
-891 TSQGNTSVST
+891 TSQGNASVST
-901 PTKKVGFQGEYYYD
+901 PTTKVGFQGDSYYD
-915 ANGHKVTDKWIYDEN
+915 ENGQKVKDKWIYDEQ
-930 HQKWFYFKQD
+930 HQKWYYFQQD
-940 GTAAKNTWKDD
+940 GTSAKNTWKDD
-951 YYLKNDGTMAST
+951 YYLKNDGTMAAS
-963 EWVYDESYGS
+963 EWVYDENYSS

-978 ADGKYARNEWFYYKN
+978 EDGKYARNEWFYYKN
-993 GWYYLNETGA
+993 GWYYLNETGSI
-1003 MEKGWLE
+1003 EKGWLE

-1026 GWIQVDGKW
+1026 GWVQVDGKW
-1035 YYLDESGAL
+1035 YYLNNSGAL
-1044 LTNTTT
+1044 LTNTIT

-1061 WVKK
+1061 WVS

>member
-1 MTEVFKGVNLY
+1 MEFK
-12 LRKRILQGGYT
+12 KH
-23 MEMKKRGW
+23 GW

-51 VQAEETSSTTVTTP
+51 VLAEETSSTTVTTP
-65 TSEVTKPKEEVAK
+65 TSEVTTPKVGEDSTASLKPK
-78 PTLEEKGKPNFANRQ
+78 LEEKGKPNFSNRQ

-126 SLGMIQPGEDISQV
+126 SLGLIQPGEDISQV
-140 VTEFDSLV
+140 ITEFDSLV
-148 SIAQKLHDAYRAEK
+148 SIAQKLHDAYRSEK

-246 TLDQDHVT
+246 TLDENHVT

-263 GTYDMSWLRGKPKRR
+263 GTYDMNWLRGKPKRR
-278 VPSGVQSTLEA
+278 VPAGVQSTLEA

-304 EQFNDYED
+304 EGFNDYED

-365 FTDRENNI
+365 YTDREHNI

-400 ATGIQGLK
+400 ATGVQGLK

-422 FNSQGTAYSAE
+422 FNSQGTPYSSE

-451 QADWYK
+451 QEDWYK

-467 QLNHNQKEHEHFYS
+467 QLNHDQNAHEHFYS
-481 DLWKERDYTLTPQL
+481 DVWKERDYTLSPQL
-495 KVPALLIHGLND
+495 KVPALLVHGLND
-507 ENVKTKHVELMY
+507 DNVKTKHVELMY

-531 YLHQGEH
+531 YLHQGDH
-538 IYPAKMSRGYGI
+538 IYPAAMSHNFGI
-550 QRNGQ
+550 QRNSQ

-567 FLYDVDNKVESLPP
+567 FLYNVDNKVESLPP

-594 DYNSWESDHKLVL
+594 EYSSWESEHQLVL
-607 KADNKEK
+607 KANNKEK

-649 EVSEDI
+649 EVSEDV

-734 GWLNLAS
+734 GWINLAS

-749 SSTEFI
+749 SSTDFI

-835 KGEPEVQPALPEFKG
+835 KGEPEVQPELPEFKG
-850 GVNGEPAVQPELSE
+850 GVNGEPAVQPELLE

-879 PEAEIPTTETVR
+879 PEAEIPTTEAVR

-915 ANGHKVTDKWIYDEN
+915 ANGHKVTDKWIYDEQ

-940 GTAAKNTWKDD
+940 GTSAKNTWKDD
-951 YYLKNDGTMAST
+951 YYLKNDGTMAAT
-963 EWVYDESYGS
+963 EWVYDENYGS

-978 ADGKYARNEWFYYKN
+978 EDGKYARNEWFYYKN

-1026 GWIQVDGKW
+1026 GWVQVDSKW

-1061 WVKK
+1061 WVK

>member
-1 MTEVFKGVNLY
+1 
-12 LRKRILQGGYT
+12 
-23 MEMKKRGW
+23 MEFKKRGW

-65 TSEVTKPKEEVAK
+65 TSEVTTPKVGEDSAATSK

-98 AVLELLQWADTSQK
+98 AVLELLQWADTTQK

-126 SLGMIQPGEDISQV
+126 SLGLIQPGEDISQV
-140 VTEFDSLV
+140 ITEFDSLV

-246 TLDQDHVT
+246 TLDENHVT

-263 GTYDMSWLRGKPKRR
+263 GTYDMNWLRLKPKRR
-278 VPSGVQSTLEA
+278 VPAGVQSTLEA

-304 EQFNDYED
+304 EGFNDFED

-365 FTDRENNI
+365 YTDRENNI

-400 ATGIQGLK
+400 ATGVSGLK

-422 FNSQGTAYSAE
+422 FNSQGTPYSSE

-451 QADWYK
+451 QEDWYK

-467 QLNHNQKEHEHFYS
+467 QLNHDQNAHEHFYS
-481 DLWKERDYTLTPQL
+481 DVWKERDYTLSPQL
-495 KVPALLIHGLND
+495 KVPALLVHGLND
-507 ENVKTKHVELMY
+507 DNVKTKHVELMY

-531 YLHQGEH
+531 YLHQGDH
-538 IYPAKMSRGYGI
+538 IYPAAMSHNFGI

-567 FLYDVDNKVESLPP
+567 FLYNVDNKVESLPP

-594 DYNSWESDHKLVL
+594 EYSSWESEHQLVL

-649 EVSEDI
+649 EVTEDV

-691 NAVVD
+691 DAVVD
-696 GSANDTGVQGAFW
+696 GSANDSGLQGAFW

-734 GWLNLAS
+734 GWINLAS
-741 PNSKYESS
+741 PNSKYESN
-749 SSTEFI
+749 SSTDSI

-835 KGEPEVQPALPEFKG
+835 KGEPEVQPELPEFKG

-879 PEAEIPTTETVR
+879 PEAEIPTTEAMR
-891 TSQGNTSVST
+891 TSQGNASVST
-901 PTKKVGFQGEYYYD
+901 PTTKVGFQGDSYYD
-915 ANGHKVTDKWIYDEN
+915 ENGQKVIDKWIYDEQ
-930 HQKWFYFKQD
+930 HQKWYYFKQD
-940 GTAAKNTWKDD
+940 GTSAKNTWKDD
-951 YYLKNDGTMAST
+951 YYLKNDGTMAAS
-963 EWVYDESYGS
+963 EWVYDENYSS

-978 ADGKYARNEWFYYKN
+978 EDGKYARNEWFYYKN

-1026 GWIQVDGKW
+1026 GWVQVDGKW
-1035 YYLDESGAL
+1035 YYLNKSGAL

-1061 WVKK
+1061 WVK

>member
-1 MTEVFKGVNLY
+1 
-12 LRKRILQGGYT
+12 
-23 MEMKKRGW
+23 MEFKKRGW

-51 VQAEETSSTTVTTP
+51 VLAEETSSTTVTTP
-65 TSEVTKPKEEVAK
+65 TSEVTTPKVGEDSTASSKPKLK
-78 PTLEEKGKPNFANRQ
+78 EKGKPNFENRQ

-98 AVLELLQWADTSQK
+98 AVLELLQWADKSQK

-126 SLGMIQPGEDISQV
+126 SLGLIQPGEDISQV
-140 VTEFDSLV
+140 ITEYDSLV
-148 SIAQKLHDAYRAEK
+148 SIAQKLHDAYRSEK

-180 GQLNPEEYSFDKSDI
+180 GQLNPDEYSFDKSDI

-263 GTYDMSWLRGKPKRR
+263 GTYDMNWLRGKSKRR
-278 VPSGVQSTLEA
+278 VPAGVQSTLEA

-304 EQFNDYED
+304 EGFNDYED

-365 FTDRENNI
+365 YTDRENNI

-400 ATGIQGLK
+400 ATGVQGLK

-422 FNSQGTAYSAE
+422 FNSQGTPYSSE

-451 QADWYK
+451 QEDWYK

-467 QLNHNQKEHEHFYS
+467 QLNHDQKKHEHFYS
-481 DLWKERDYTLTPQL
+481 DLWKERDYTISPQL
-495 KVPALLIHGLND
+495 KVPALLVHGLND
-507 ENVKTKHVELMY
+507 DNVKTKHVELMY

-538 IYPAKMSRGYGI
+538 IYPAKMSQGYGI

-567 FLYDVDNKVESLPP
+567 YLYDVDNKVESLPA

-594 DYNSWESDHKLVL
+594 DYNSWESDHQLVL

-649 EVSEDI
+649 EVTEDV

-691 NAVVD
+691 DAVVD

-734 GWLNLAS
+734 GWINLAS

-749 SSTEFI
+749 SSTDYI

-835 KGEPEVQPALPEFKG
+835 KGEPEVQPELPEFKG
-850 GVNGEPAVQPELSE
+850 GVNGEVGEQPELPE
-864 GVVTEKGEPEVRPAL
+864 FKRGVNGEVTEQPPL
-879 PEAEIPTTETVR
+879 PEAEIPTTESVR

-901 PTKKVGFQGEYYYD
+901 PTTKVGFQGDSYYD
-915 ANGHKVTDKWIYDEN
+915 ENGQKVKDKWIYDEQ
-930 HQKWFYFKQD
+930 HQKWYYFQQD
-940 GTAAKNTWKDD
+940 GISAKNTWKDD
-951 YYLKNDGTMAST
+951 YYLKNDGTMAAS
-963 EWVYDESYGS
+963 EWVYDENYSS

-978 ADGKYARNEWFYYKN
+978 EDGKYARNEWFYYKN

-1026 GWIQVDGKW
+1026 GWVQVDSKW
-1035 YYLDESGAL
+1035 YYLNKSGAL
-1044 LTNTTT
+1044 LTNTIT

-1061 WVKK
+1061 WVS

>member
-1 MTEVFKGVNLY
+1 
-12 LRKRILQGGYT
+12 
-23 MEMKKRGW
+23 MEIKKRGW

-51 VQAEETSSTTVTTP
+51 VLAEETSSTTVTTP
-65 TSEVTKPKEEVAK
+65 TSEVTTPKVGEDSTASSKPK
-78 PTLEEKGKPNFANRQ
+78 LEEKGKPNFENRQ

-126 SLGMIQPGEDISQV
+126 SLGLIQPGEDISQV
-140 VTEFDSLV
+140 ITEFDSLV
-148 SIAQKLHDAYRAEK
+148 SIAQKLHDAYRSEK

-180 GQLNPEEYSFDKSDI
+180 GQLNPDEYSFDKSDI

-246 TLDQDHVT
+246 TLDENHVT
-254 LESHNLPTD
+254 LESHNLPTN
-263 GTYDMSWLRGKPKRR
+263 GTYDMNWLRGKPKRR
-278 VPSGVQSTLEA
+278 VPAGVQSTLEA

-304 EQFNDYED
+304 EGFNDYED

-365 FTDRENNI
+365 YTDRENNI

-400 ATGIQGLK
+400 ATGVQGLK

-422 FNSQGTAYSAE
+422 FNSQGTPYSSE

-451 QADWYK
+451 QEDWYK

-467 QLNHNQKEHEHFYS
+467 QLNHDQNAHEHFYS
-481 DLWKERDYTLTPQL
+481 DVWKERDYTLSPQL
-495 KVPALLIHGLND
+495 KVPALLVHGLND
-507 ENVKTKHVELMY
+507 DNVKTKHVELMY
-519 QALKKAGVLTKM
+519 QALKKAGILTKM

-538 IYPAKMSRGYGI
+538 IYPAKMSQGYGI

-567 FLYDVDNKVESLPP
+567 FLYNVDNKVESLPP

-594 DYNSWESDHKLVL
+594 DYNSWESDHQLVL
-607 KADNKEK
+607 KANNKEK

-640 SKSNASYAA
+640 SKSNASYAT
-649 EVSEDI
+649 EVSEDV

-734 GWLNLAS
+734 GWINLAS
-741 PNSKYESS
+741 PNSKYESN

-755 EPKVGEFHEY
+755 EPKIGEFHEY

-796 EKEYQIRLQTE
+796 EKEYQIRFQTE

-835 KGEPEVQPALPEFKG
+835 KGEPEVQPELPEFKG

-879 PEAEIPTTETVR
+879 PEAEIPTTEAVR

-901 PTKKVGFQGEYYYD
+901 PTTKVGFQGDSYYD
-915 ANGHKVTDKWIYDEN
+915 VNGQKVTDKWIYDEQ
-930 HQKWFYFKQD
+930 HQKWYYFKQD
-940 GTAAKNTWKDD
+940 GTSAKNTWKDD
-951 YYLKNDGTMAST
+951 YYLKNDGSMAAS

-978 ADGKYARNEWFYYKN
+978 EDGKYARNEWFYYKN
-993 GWYYLNETGA
+993 GWYYLNEIGA

-1026 GWIQVDGKW
+1026 GWVQVDGKW
-1035 YYLDESGAL
+1035 YYLNKSGAL
-1044 LTNTTT
+1044 LTNTIT

-1061 WVKK
+1061 WVK

>member
-1 MTEVFKGVNLY
+1 
-12 LRKRILQGGYT
+12 
-23 MEMKKRGW
+23 MEIKKRGW

-39 AIVLMTLLSNGG
+39 AIVLLSLLSNGG
-51 VQAEETSSTTVTTP
+51 VLAEETSSTKVTTP
-65 TSEVTKPKEEVAK
+65 TNELTTPKVGEDSAASSKPK
-78 PTLEEKGKPNFANRQ
+78 LEEKGKPNFANRQ

-126 SLGMIQPGEDISQV
+126 SLGLIQPGEDISQV
-140 VTEFDSLV
+140 ITEFDSLV
-148 SIAQKLHDAYRAEK
+148 SIAQKLHDAYRSEK

-180 GQLNPEEYSFDKSDI
+180 GQLNPDEYSFDKSDI

-246 TLDQDHVT
+246 TLDENHVT

-263 GTYDMSWLRGKPKRR
+263 GTYDMNWLRGKPKRR
-278 VPSGVQSTLEA
+278 VPTGVQSTLEA

-304 EQFNDYED
+304 EGFNDYED

-365 FTDRENNI
+365 YTDRENNI

-400 ATGIQGLK
+400 ATGVQGLK

-422 FNSQGTAYSAE
+422 FNSQGTPYSSE

-451 QADWYK
+451 QEDWYK

-467 QLNHNQKEHEHFYS
+467 QLNHDQNAHEHFYS
-481 DLWKERDYTLTPQL
+481 DVWKERDYTLSPQL
-495 KVPALLIHGLND
+495 KVPALLVHGLND
-507 ENVKTKHVELMY
+507 DNVKTKHVELMY

-531 YLHQGEH
+531 YLHQGDH
-538 IYPAKMSRGYGI
+538 IYPAAMSHNFGI

-567 FLYDVDNKVESLPP
+567 FLYNVDNKVESLPP

-594 DYNSWESDHKLVL
+594 EYSSWESEHQLVL
-607 KADNKEK
+607 KANNKEK

-649 EVSEDI
+649 EVSEDV

-734 GWLNLAS
+734 GWINLAS
-741 PNSKYESS
+741 PNSKYESN
-749 SSTEFI
+749 SSTDSI

-835 KGEPEVQPALPEFKG
+835 KGEPEVQPELPEFKG
-850 GVNGEPAVQPELSE
+850 GVNDEVAEQPEFPE
-864 GVVTEKGEPEVRPAL
+864 FIGGVNGESTEQPAL
-879 PEAEIPTTETVR
+879 PEAEIPTTESVR
-891 TSQGNTSVST
+891 TSQGHTSVLTQST
-901 PTKKVGFQGEYYYD
+901 KVGFQGDSYYD
-915 ANGHKVTDKWIYDEN
+915 KNGQKVTDKWIYDEQ
-930 HQKWFYFKQD
+930 HQKWYYFKQD
-940 GTAAKNTWKDD
+940 GTSAKNTWKDD
-951 YYLKNDGTMAST
+951 YYLKNDGTMAAN
-963 EWVYDESYGS
+963 EWIYDKNYSS

-978 ADGKYARNEWFYYKN
+978 EDGKYARNEWFYYKN

-1026 GWIQVDGKW
+1026 GWVQVENKW
-1035 YYLDESGAL
+1035 YYLNKSGAL
-1044 LTNTTT
+1044 LTNTIT

-1061 WVKK
+1061 WVS

>member
-1 MTEVFKGVNLY
+1 
-12 LRKRILQGGYT
+12 
-23 MEMKKRGW
+23 MEFKKRGW

-51 VQAEETSSTTVTTP
+51 VLAEETSSTTVTTP
-65 TSEVTKPKEEVAK
+65 TSEVTTPKVGEDSTASSKPK
-78 PTLEEKGKPNFANRQ
+78 LEEKGKPNFANRQ

-126 SLGMIQPGEDISQV
+126 SLGLIQPGEDISQV
-140 VTEFDSLV
+140 ITEFDSLV
-148 SIAQKLHDAYRAEK
+148 SIAQKLHDAYRSEK

-180 GQLNPEEYSFDKSDI
+180 GQLNPDEYSFDKSDI

-246 TLDQDHVT
+246 TLDENHVT

-263 GTYDMSWLRGKPKRR
+263 GTYDMNWLRLKPKRR
-278 VPSGVQSTLEA
+278 VPAGVQSTLEA

-304 EQFNDYED
+304 EGFNDYED

-365 FTDRENNI
+365 YTDREHNI

-400 ATGIQGLK
+400 ATGVQGLK

-422 FNSQGTAYSAE
+422 FNSQGTPYSSE

-451 QADWYK
+451 QEDWYK

-467 QLNHNQKEHEHFYS
+467 QLNHDQNAHEHFYS
-481 DLWKERDYTLTPQL
+481 DVWKERDYTLSPQL
-495 KVPALLIHGLND
+495 KVPALLVHGLND
-507 ENVKTKHVELMY
+507 DNVKTKHVELMY

-531 YLHQGEH
+531 YLHQGDH
-538 IYPAKMSRGYGI
+538 IYPAAMSHNFGI

-567 FLYDVDNKVESLPP
+567 FLYNVDNKVESLPP

-594 DYNSWESDHKLVL
+594 EYSSWESEHQLVL
-607 KADNKEK
+607 KANNKEK

-649 EVSEDI
+649 EVSEDV

-734 GWLNLAS
+734 GWINLAS
-741 PNSKYESS
+741 PNSKYESN
-749 SSTEFI
+749 SSTDSI

-864 GVVTEKGEPEVRPAL
+864 GVLTEKGEPEVRPAL

-915 ANGHKVTDKWIYDEN
+915 ANGHKVTDKWIYDEQ

-1044 LTNTTT
+1044 LINTTT

-1061 WVKK
+1061 WVK

>member
-1 MTEVFKGVNLY
+1 
-12 LRKRILQGGYT
+12 
-23 MEMKKRGW
+23 MELKKRGW
-31 NWKLVGAS
+31 NWKLVGAT

-65 TSEVTKPKEEVAK
+65 TSEVTTPKVGEDSAASSKPK
-78 PTLEEKGKPNFANRQ
+78 LEEKGKPNFANRQ

-126 SLGMIQPGEDISQV
+126 SLGLIQPGEDISQV
-140 VTEFDSLV
+140 ITEFDSLV
-148 SIAQKLHDAYRAEK
+148 SIAQKLHDAYRSEK

-180 GQLNPEEYSFDKSDI
+180 GQLNPDEYSFDKSDI

-246 TLDQDHVT
+246 TLDENHVT

-263 GTYDMSWLRGKPKRR
+263 GTYDMNWLRGKPKRR
-278 VPSGVQSTLEA
+278 VPAGVQSTLEA

-304 EQFNDYED
+304 EGFNDYED

-347 EIGAFK
+347 EVGAFK

-365 FTDRENNI
+365 YTDRENNI

-400 ATGIQGLK
+400 ATGVQGLK

-422 FNSQGTAYSAE
+422 FNSQGTPYSSE

-451 QADWYK
+451 QEDWYK

-467 QLNHNQKEHEHFYS
+467 QLNHDQKEHEHFYS
-481 DLWKERDYTLTPQL
+481 DLWKERDYTISPQL
-495 KVPALLIHGLND
+495 KVPALLVHGLND
-507 ENVKTKHVELMY
+507 DNVKTKHVELMY

-538 IYPAKMSRGYGI
+538 IYPAKMSQGYGI

-567 FLYDVDNKVESLPP
+567 YLYDVDNKVESLPP

-594 DYNSWESDHKLVL
+594 DYNSWESDHQLIL

-624 AKLDKENRFE
+624 AKLDKENRYE
-634 KISRVS
+634 KFSRVS

-649 EVSEDI
+649 EVTEDV

-691 NAVVD
+691 DAVVD

-734 GWLNLAS
+734 GWINLAS

-749 SSTEFI
+749 SSTDFI

-835 KGEPEVQPALPEFKG
+835 KGEPEVQPELPEFKG

-879 PEAEIPTTETVR
+879 PEAEIPTTEAVR
-891 TSQGNTSVST
+891 TSQGNASVST
-901 PTKKVGFQGEYYYD
+901 PTTKVGFQGDSYYD
-915 ANGHKVTDKWIYDEN
+915 ENGQKVKDKWIYDEQ
-930 HQKWFYFKQD
+930 HQKWYYFQQD
-940 GTAAKNTWKDD
+940 GTSAKTTWKDD
-951 YYLKNDGTMAST
+951 YYLKNDGTMAAS
-963 EWVYDESYGS
+963 EWVYDENYSS

-978 ADGKYARNEWFYYKN
+978 EDGKYARNEWFYYKN

-1026 GWIQVDGKW
+1026 GWVQVDGKW
-1035 YYLDESGAL
+1035 YYLNKSGAL
-1044 LTNTTT
+1044 LTNTIT
-1050 PDGYKVNRDGV
+1050 PGGYKVDGDGV
-1061 WVKK
+1061 WVK

>member
-1 MTEVFKGVNLY
+1 
-12 LRKRILQGGYT
+12 
-23 MEMKKRGW
+23 MEFKKRGW

-39 AIVLMTLLSNGG
+39 VIFLLSLLSNGG
-51 VQAEETSSTTVTTP
+51 VLAEETSTTTTTP
-65 TSEVTKPKEEVAK
+65 TSEVTTPKVGEDSTASSKPK
-78 PTLEEKGKPNFANRQ
+78 LEEKGKHNFANRQ

-118 SDQLRFAE
+118 SDQLRLAE
-126 SLGMIQPGEDISQV
+126 SLGLIQPGEDISQV
-140 VTEFDSLV
+140 ITEFDSLV
-148 SIAQKLHDAYRAEK
+148 SIAQKLHDAYRSEK

-180 GQLNPEEYSFDKSDI
+180 GQLNPDEYSFDKSDI

-218 AIVQMPKAVAQGDYK
+218 AIVQMPKAVAQGDFK

-246 TLDQDHVT
+246 TLDENHVT

-263 GTYDMSWLRGKPKRR
+263 GTYDMNWLRGKPKRR
-278 VPSGVQSTLEA
+278 VPAGVQSTLEA
-289 AKNASSSSWYYYNEW
+289 AKSASSSSWYYFNEW
-304 EQFNDYED
+304 EGFNDYED

-365 FTDRENNI
+365 YTDRENNI

-400 ATGIQGLK
+400 ATGVQGLK

-422 FNSQGTAYSAE
+422 FNSQGTPYSSE

-451 QADWYK
+451 QKDWYK

-467 QLNHNQKEHEHFYS
+467 QLNHDQNAHEHFYS
-481 DLWKERDYTLTPQL
+481 DVWKERDYTISPQL
-495 KVPALLIHGLND
+495 KVPALLVHGLND
-507 ENVKTKHVELMY
+507 DNVKTKHVELMY

-538 IYPAKMSRGYGI
+538 IYPAKMSQGYGI

-567 FLYDVDNKVESLPP
+567 YLYDVDNKVESLPP

-594 DYNSWESDHKLVL
+594 DYNSWESDHQLVL

-649 EVSEDI
+649 EVTEDV

-691 NAVVD
+691 DAVVD

-724 APTKQKVIAK
+724 APTKQKVIVK
-734 GWLNLAS
+734 GWINLAS

-749 SSTEFI
+749 SSTDYI

-807 SIQAVLPVVEKDATL
+807 SIQAVLPVVERDATL
-822 TAKYLPIK
+822 TAKYLSIK

-835 KGEPEVQPALPEFKG
+835 KGEPEVQPELPEFKG

-879 PEAEIPTTETVR
+879 PEAEIPTTESVR

-901 PTKKVGFQGEYYYD
+901 PTTKVGFQGDSYYD
-915 ANGHKVTDKWIYDEN
+915 ENGQKVKDKWIYDEQ
-930 HQKWFYFKQD
+930 HQKWYYFQQD
-940 GTAAKNTWKDD
+940 GTSAKNTWKDD
-951 YYLKNDGTMAST
+951 YYLKNDGTMAAS
-963 EWVYDESYGS
+963 EWVYDKNYSS

-978 ADGKYARNEWFYYKN
+978 EDGKYARNEWFYYKN

-1026 GWIQVDGKW
+1026 GWVQVDGKW
-1035 YYLDESGAL
+1035 YYLNKSGAL
-1044 LTNTTT
+1044 LTNTIT
-1050 PDGYKVNRDGV
+1050 PDGYKVDGDGV
-1061 WVKK
+1061 WVK

>member
-1 MTEVFKGVNLY
+1 
-12 LRKRILQGGYT
+12 
-23 MEMKKRGW
+23 MEFKKRGW

-51 VQAEETSSTTVTTP
+51 VLAEETSSTTVTTP
-65 TSEVTKPKEEVAK
+65 TSEVTTPKVGEDSTASSKPK
-78 PTLEEKGKPNFANRQ
+78 LEEKGQPNFANRQ

-126 SLGMIQPGEDISQV
+126 SLGLIQPGEDISQV
-140 VTEFDSLV
+140 ITEFDSLV
-148 SIAQKLHDAYRAEK
+148 SSAQKLHDAYRSEK

-171 AQPIFPYST
+171 AQPIFSYST
-180 GQLNPEEYSFDKSDI
+180 GQLNPDEYSFDKSDI

-263 GTYDMSWLRGKPKRR
+263 GTYDMNWLRGKSKRR
-278 VPSGVQSTLEA
+278 VPAGVQSTLEA

-304 EQFNDYED
+304 EGFNDYED

-365 FTDRENNI
+365 YTDRENNI

-400 ATGIQGLK
+400 ATGVQGLK

-422 FNSQGTAYSAE
+422 FNSQGTPYSSE

-451 QADWYK
+451 QEDWYK

-467 QLNHNQKEHEHFYS
+467 QLNHDQKKHEHFYS
-481 DLWKERDYTLTPQL
+481 DLWKERDYTISPQL
-495 KVPALLIHGLND
+495 KVPALLVHGLND
-507 ENVKTKHVELMY
+507 DNVKTKHVELMY

-531 YLHQGEH
+531 YLHQGDH
-538 IYPAKMSRGYGI
+538 IYPAAMSHNFGI

-594 DYNSWESDHKLVL
+594 EYSSWESEHQLVL
-607 KADNKEK
+607 KANNKEK

-624 AKLDKENRFE
+624 AQLDKENRFE

-649 EVSEDI
+649 EVSEDV

-691 NAVVD
+691 DAVVD

-734 GWLNLAS
+734 GWINLAS

-749 SSTEFI
+749 SSTDYI

-796 EKEYQIRLQTE
+796 EKEYQIRLQIE

-835 KGEPEVQPALPEFKG
+835 KGEPEVQPELPEFKG
-850 GVNGEPAVQPELSE
+850 GVNGEVGEQPELPE
-864 GVVTEKGEPEVRPAL
+864 FKGGVNGEVTEQPPL
-879 PEAEIPTTETVR
+879 PEAEIPTTESVR

-901 PTKKVGFQGEYYYD
+901 PTTKVGFQGDSYYD
-915 ANGHKVTDKWIYDEN
+915 ENGQKVKDKWIYDEQ
-930 HQKWFYFKQD
+930 HQKWYYFQQD
-940 GTAAKNTWKDD
+940 GISAKNTWKDD
-951 YYLKNDGTMAST
+951 YYLKNDGTMAAS
-963 EWVYDESYGS
+963 EWVYDENYSS

-978 ADGKYARNEWFYYKN
+978 EDGKYARNEWFYYKN

-1019 QDGKMET
+1019 KDGKMET
-1026 GWIQVDGKW
+1026 GWVQVDGKW
-1035 YYLDESGAL
+1035 YYLNKSGSL
-1044 LTNTTT
+1044 LTNTIT

-1061 WVKK
+1061 WVN

>member
-1 MTEVFKGVNLY
+1 
-12 LRKRILQGGYT
+12 
-23 MEMKKRGW
+23 MELKKRGW

-39 AIVLMTLLSNGG
+39 AIVLLSLLSNGR
-51 VQAEETSSTTVTTP
+51 VLAEETSTTTTTP

-78 PTLEEKGKPNFANRQ
+78 PTLEEKEKPNFENRQ

-98 AVLELLQWADTSQK
+98 VVLELLQWADTSQK

-140 VTEFDSLV
+140 ITEFDSLV

-180 GQLNPEEYSFDKSDI
+180 GQLNPDEYSFEKSDI

-246 TLDQDHVT
+246 TLDENHVT

-263 GTYDMSWLRGKPKRR
+263 GTYDMNWLRGKPKRR
-278 VPSGVQSTLEA
+278 VPAGVQSTLEA

-304 EQFNDYED
+304 EGFNDYED

-347 EIGAFK
+347 EVGAFK

-365 FTDRENNI
+365 YTDRENNI
-373 EIKADWANGNVGM
+373 EIKADWANGNAGM

-400 ATGIQGLK
+400 ATGVQGLK

-422 FNSQGTAYSAE
+422 FNSQGTPYSSE

-451 QADWYK
+451 ESDWYK

-467 QLNHNQKEHEHFYS
+467 QLNHDQKAHEHFYS
-481 DLWKERDYTLTPQL
+481 DLWKERDYTISPQL
-495 KVPALLIHGLND
+495 KVPALLVHGLND
-507 ENVKTKHVELMY
+507 DNVKTKHVELMY
-519 QALKKAGVLTKM
+519 QTLKKAGVLTKM

-538 IYPAKMSRGYGI
+538 IYPAKMSQGYGI

-567 FLYDVDNKVESLPP
+567 YLYDVDNKVESLPP

-594 DYNSWESDHKLVL
+594 DYNSWESDHQLVL

-649 EVSEDI
+649 EVNEDV

-691 NAVVD
+691 DAVVD

-734 GWLNLAS
+734 GWINLAS

-749 SSTEFI
+749 SSTDFI

-835 KGEPEVQPALPEFKG
+835 KGEPEV
-850 GVNGEPAVQPELSE
+850 
-864 GVVTEKGEPEVRPAL
+864 RPVL
-879 PEAEIPTTETVR
+879 PEAEIPTTESVR

-901 PTKKVGFQGEYYYD
+901 PTTKVGFQGDSYYD
-915 ANGHKVTDKWIYDEN
+915 ENGQKVKDKWIYDEQ
-930 HQKWFYFKQD
+930 HQKWYYFQQD
-940 GTAAKNTWKDD
+940 GTSAKNTWKDD
-951 YYLKNDGTMAST
+951 YYLKNDGTMAAS
-963 EWVYDESYGS
+963 EWVYDENYSS

-978 ADGKYARNEWFYYKN
+978 EDGKYARNEWFYYKN

-1026 GWIQVDGKW
+1026 GWVQVDDKW
-1035 YYLDESGAL
+1035 YYLNKSGAL
-1044 LTNTTT
+1044 LTNTIT
-1050 PDGYKVNRDGV
+1050 PDGYKVDGDGV
-1061 WVKK
+1061 

>member
-1 MTEVFKGVNLY
+1 
-12 LRKRILQGGYT
+12 
-23 MEMKKRGW
+23 MEFKKRGW

-51 VQAEETSSTTVTTP
+51 VLAEETSSTTVTTP

-78 PTLEEKGKPNFANRQ
+78 TTLEVKEKPNFENRQ

-118 SDQLRFAE
+118 RDQLRFAE
-126 SLGMIQPGEDISQV
+126 SLGLIQPGEDISQV
-140 VTEFDSLV
+140 ITEFDSLV
-148 SIAQKLHDAYRAEK
+148 SIAQKLHDAYRTEK

-180 GQLNPEEYSFDKSDI
+180 GQLNPDEYSFEKSDI

-218 AIVQMPKAVAQGDYK
+218 AIVQMPKVVAQGDYK

-263 GTYDMSWLRGKPKRR
+263 GTYDMNWLRRKPKRR
-278 VPSGVQSTLEA
+278 VPVGVQSTLEA

-304 EQFNDYED
+304 EGFNDYED

-365 FTDRENNI
+365 YTDRENNI

-400 ATGIQGLK
+400 ATGVQGLK

-422 FNSQGTAYSAE
+422 FNSQGTPYSSE

-451 QADWYK
+451 ESDWYK

-467 QLNHNQKEHEHFYS
+467 QLNHDQKEHEHFYS
-481 DLWKERDYTLTPQL
+481 ELWKERDYTLSPQL
-495 KVPALLIHGLND
+495 KVPALLVHGLND
-507 ENVKTKHVELMY
+507 DNVKTKHVELMY

-538 IYPAKMSRGYGI
+538 IYPAKMSQGYGI

-567 FLYDVDNKVESLPP
+567 YLYDVDNKVESLPP

-594 DYNSWESDHKLVL
+594 DYNSWESNHQLVL

-624 AKLDKENRFE
+624 AKLDKKNRFE

-649 EVSEDI
+649 EVTEDV

-691 NAVVD
+691 DAVVD
-696 GSANDTGVQGAFW
+696 GSAKDTGVQGAFW

-822 TAKYLPIK
+822 TAQYLPIK

-835 KGEPEVQPALPEFKG
+835 KGEPEVQPELPEFKG

-879 PEAEIPTTETVR
+879 PEAEIPTTESVR
-891 TSQGNTSVST
+891 TSQGHTSVST
-901 PTKKVGFQGEYYYD
+901 PTTKVGFQRDFYYD
-915 ANGHKVTDKWIYDEN
+915 VNGQKVTDKWIYDEK

-940 GTAAKNTWKDD
+940 GTSAKNTWKDD
-951 YYLKNDGTMAST
+951 YYLKNDGTMAAS
-963 EWVYDESYGS
+963 EWVYDENYGS

-978 ADGKYARNEWFYYKN
+978 EDGKYARNEWFYYKN

-1026 GWIQVDGKW
+1026 GWVQVDGKW
-1035 YYLDESGAL
+1035 YYLNKSGAL
-1044 LTNTTT
+1044 LTNTIT
-1050 PDGYKVNRDGV
+1050 PDGYKVDGDGV
-1061 WVKK
+1061 WVS

>member
-1 MTEVFKGVNLY
+1 
-12 LRKRILQGGYT
+12 
-23 MEMKKRGW
+23 MEFKKRGW

-51 VQAEETSSTTVTTP
+51 VLAEETSSTTVTTP
-65 TSEVTKPKEEVAK
+65 TSEVTTPKVGEDSTASSKPK
-78 PTLEEKGKPNFANRQ
+78 LEEKGKPNFANRQ

-140 VTEFDSLV
+140 ITEFDSLV
-148 SIAQKLHDAYRAEK
+148 SIAQKLHDAYRSEK

-180 GQLNPEEYSFDKSDI
+180 GQLNPDEYSFDKSDI

-263 GTYDMSWLRGKPKRR
+263 GTYDMNWLRGKPKRR
-278 VPSGVQSTLEA
+278 VPAGVQSTLEA

-304 EQFNDYED
+304 EGFNDYED

-365 FTDRENNI
+365 YTDRENNI

-400 ATGIQGLK
+400 ATGVQGLK

-422 FNSQGTAYSAE
+422 FNSQGTPYSSE

-451 QADWYK
+451 QEDWYK

-467 QLNHNQKEHEHFYS
+467 QLNHDQNAHEHFYS
-481 DLWKERDYTLTPQL
+481 DVWKERDYTLSPQL
-495 KVPALLIHGLND
+495 KVPALLVHGLND
-507 ENVKTKHVELMY
+507 DNVKTKHVELMY
-519 QALKKAGVLTKM
+519 QALKKAGILTKM

-538 IYPAKMSRGYGI
+538 IYPAKMSQGYGI

-567 FLYDVDNKVESLPP
+567 FLYNVDNKVESLPP

-594 DYNSWESDHKLVL
+594 DYNSWESDHQLVL
-607 KADNKEK
+607 KANNKEK

-640 SKSNASYAA
+640 SKSNASYAT
-649 EVSEDI
+649 EVSEDV

-734 GWLNLAS
+734 GWINLAS
-741 PNSKYESS
+741 PNSKYESN

-755 EPKVGEFHEY
+755 EPKIGEFHEY

-796 EKEYQIRLQTE
+796 EKEYQIRFQTE

-835 KGEPEVQPALPEFKG
+835 KGEPEVQPELPEFKG

-879 PEAEIPTTETVR
+879 PEAEIPTTEAVR

-901 PTKKVGFQGEYYYD
+901 PTTKVGFQGDSYYD
-915 ANGHKVTDKWIYDEN
+915 VNGQKVTDKWIYDEQ
-930 HQKWFYFKQD
+930 HQKWYYFKQD
-940 GTAAKNTWKDD
+940 GTSAKNTWKDD
-951 YYLKNDGTMAST
+951 YYLKNDGSMAAS

-978 ADGKYARNEWFYYKN
+978 EDGKYARNEWFYYKN
-993 GWYYLNETGA
+993 GWYYLNEIGA

-1010 VSNKWYYLD
+1010 VSNKSYYLD

-1026 GWIQVDGKW
+1026 GWVQVDGKW
-1035 YYLDESGAL
+1035 YYLNKSGAL
-1044 LTNTTT
+1044 LTNTIT
-1050 PDGYKVNRDGV
+1050 PDGYKVNGDGV
-1061 WVKK
+1061 WVK

>member
-1 MTEVFKGVNLY
+1 
-12 LRKRILQGGYT
+12 
-23 MEMKKRGW
+23 MEFKKRGW

-65 TSEVTKPKEEVAK
+65 TSEVTTPKVEEDSTASLKPK
-78 PTLEEKGKPNFANRQ
+78 LEEKGKPNFANRQ

-126 SLGMIQPGEDISQV
+126 SLGLIQPGEDISQV
-140 VTEFDSLV
+140 ITEFDSLV
-148 SIAQKLHDAYRAEK
+148 SIAQKLHDAYRSEK

-180 GQLNPEEYSFDKSDI
+180 GQLNPDEYSFDKSDI

-278 VPSGVQSTLEA
+278 VPAGVQSTLEA

-304 EQFNDYED
+304 EGFNDYED

-365 FTDRENNI
+365 YTDRENNI

-400 ATGIQGLK
+400 ATGVQGLK

-422 FNSQGTAYSAE
+422 FNSQGTPYSSE

-451 QADWYK
+451 QEDWYK

-467 QLNHNQKEHEHFYS
+467 QLNHDQNAHEHFYS
-481 DLWKERDYTLTPQL
+481 DLWKERDYTISPQL
-495 KVPALLIHGLND
+495 KVPALLVHGLND
-507 ENVKTKHVELMY
+507 DNVKTKHVELMY

-538 IYPAKMSRGYGI
+538 IYPAKMSQGYGI

-567 FLYDVDNKVESLPP
+567 FLYNVDNKVESLPP

-594 DYNSWESDHKLVL
+594 DYSSWESEHQLVL
-607 KADNKEK
+607 KANNKEK

-649 EVSEDI
+649 EVTEDV

-696 GSANDTGVQGAFW
+696 GSAKDTGVQGAFW

-734 GWLNLAS
+734 GWINLAS

-749 SSTEFI
+749 SSTDSI

-835 KGEPEVQPALPEFKG
+835 KGEPEVQPELPEFKG

-879 PEAEIPTTETVR
+879 PEAEIPTTESVR
-891 TSQGNTSVST
+891 TSQGHTSVST
-901 PTKKVGFQGEYYYD
+901 PTTKVGFQRDFYYD
-915 ANGHKVTDKWIYDEN
+915 VNGQKVTDKWIYDEK

-940 GTAAKNTWKDD
+940 GISAKNTWKDD
-951 YYLKNDGTMAST
+951 YYLKNDGTMAAS
-963 EWVYDESYGS
+963 EWVYDENYGS

-978 ADGKYARNEWFYYKN
+978 EDGKYARNEWFYYKN

-1026 GWIQVDGKW
+1026 GWVQVDGKW

-1061 WVKK
+1061 WVK

>member
-1 MTEVFKGVNLY
+1 
-12 LRKRILQGGYT
+12 
-23 MEMKKRGW
+23 MEFKKRGW

-51 VQAEETSSTTVTTP
+51 VQAEETSSPTVTTP
-65 TSEVTKPKEEVAK
+65 TSEVTTPKVGEDSAATST
-78 PTLEEKGKPNFANRQ
+78 PTSEEKGQPNFANRQ

-140 VTEFDSLV
+140 ITEFDSLV
-148 SIAQKLHDAYRAEK
+148 SIAQKLHNAYRAEK

-180 GQLNPEEYSFDKSDI
+180 GQLSPEEYSFDKSDI

-246 TLDQDHVT
+246 TLDENHVT

-263 GTYDMSWLRGKPKRR
+263 GTYDMNWLRLKPKRR
-278 VPSGVQSTLEA
+278 VPAGVQSTLEA

-304 EQFNDYED
+304 EGFNDFED

-365 FTDRENNI
+365 YTDRENNI

-400 ATGIQGLK
+400 ATGVSGLK

-422 FNSQGTAYSAE
+422 FNSQGTPYSSE

-451 QADWYK
+451 QEDWYK

-467 QLNHNQKEHEHFYS
+467 QLNHDQNAHEHFYS
-481 DLWKERDYTLTPQL
+481 DVWKERDYTLSPQL
-495 KVPALLIHGLND
+495 KVPALLVHGLND
-507 ENVKTKHVELMY
+507 DNVKTKHVELMY

-531 YLHQGEH
+531 YLHQGDH
-538 IYPAKMSRGYGI
+538 IYPAAMSHNFGI

-567 FLYDVDNKVESLPP
+567 FLYNVDNKVESLPP

-594 DYNSWESDHKLVL
+594 EYSSWESEHQLVL

-649 EVSEDI
+649 VVTEDV

-691 NAVVD
+691 DAVVD
-696 GSANDTGVQGAFW
+696 GSANDAGVQGAFW

-734 GWLNLAS
+734 GWINLAS
-741 PNSKYESS
+741 PNSNYESS
-749 SSTEFI
+749 SSTDSI

-822 TAKYLPIK
+822 SAKYLPIK

-879 PEAEIPTTETVR
+879 PEAEIPTTETLR

-915 ANGHKVTDKWIYDEN
+915 ANGHKVTDKWIYDEQ

-951 YYLKNDGTMAST
+951 YYLKNDGTMAAT
-963 EWVYDESYGS
+963 EWVYDENYGS

-978 ADGKYARNEWFYYKN
+978 EDGKYARNEWFYYKN

-1026 GWIQVDGKW
+1026 GWVQVDGKW

-1061 WVKK
+1061 WVK